1 MVMEYEIKARSNV
14 EFVKNFN
21 NLLKMVKDY
30 EIKYCECEE
39 LDEIHYKVTF
49 RVKKKGVVECCC

>member
-14 EFVKNFN
+14 EFVRRFN
-21 NLLKMVKDY
+21 NLLRSLKNY
-30 EIKYCECEE
+30 NIKYCECEV

-49 RVKKKGVVECCC
+49 RVRKKE

>member
-14 EFVKNFN
+14 EFVRRFN
-21 NLLKMVKDY
+21 NLLRSLKDY
-30 EIKYCECEE
+30 DIKYCECEE

-49 RVKKKGVVECCC
+49 RVRKKE